1 MSILHAVTAHG
12 SDTLR
17 DVLAALRAEEGL
29 GDETD
34 DSKWVWIKLGPIPF
48 AYPNTRGRKSAL
60 AAHDLHHA
68 LAGYG
73 TGLVGE
79 AELAAWELG
88 SGLSEKSHVRYAI
101 RVFGFLVPWHWS
113 RLRHAFV
120 RGAHCRNLTHAKLDE
135 AMLARSVAEMRA
147 ELGLTEPPPEARPE
161 DLRSFRRW
169 AAKGIALVWGPLLP
183 LGLVLWWWLG

>member
-1 MSILHAVTAHG
+1 MAIDG
-12 SDTLR
+12 SQSLSE
-17 DVLAALRAEEGL
+17 VLPALREQEGVI
-29 GDETD
+29 GED
-34 DSKWVWIKLGPIPF
+34 DSRWVWIKLGPIPF

-68 LAGYG
+68 LAGYD

-101 RVFGFLVPWHWS
+101 RVFGFALPLHWA
-113 RLRHAFV
+113 RLRRAFV
-120 RGAHCRNLTHAKLDE
+120 RGAHCGNLTQRQLDE
-135 AMLARSVAEMRA
+135 ATLARSVDEMRA
-147 ELGLTEPPPEARPE
+147 ELGLDAPTPAARPE
-161 DLRSFRRW
+161 DLRAFHRW

-183 LGLVLWWWLG
+183 LGFALWWWLA